1 MNVTDEGKT
10 KETQTEGWG
19 NVEVSSVA
27 DEENEIKAKDAE
39 GGMSFETRQSI
50 LKSLGISDEDA
61 GISYREDKN
70 KGLVRIQRGKWM
82 LRMYNNSW
90 SGARILIEEYSPKEV
105 ERSLVRNQVSHVYEI
120 KYYKCMIEF
129 FCIIKVCFEFIG
141 MNI

>member
-1 MNVTDEGKT
+1 
-10 KETQTEGWG
+10 
-19 NVEVSSVA
+19 
-27 DEENEIKAKDAE
+27 
-39 GGMSFETRQSI
+39 MSFETRQSI

-105 ERSLVRNQVSHVYEI
+105 DRSLVRNQVSHVYET
-120 KYYKCMIEF
+120 KDYDCMI
-129 FCIIKVCFEFIG
+129 
-141 MNI
+141 